1 MKNALKVLVVAL
13 TTLAFSGV
21 SFAQEKKATPAT
33 PAAPATEKKSEMK
46 SEKPKTTRITGEV
59 TSVDAK
65 AATLTV
71 KAKDK
76 ETNLT
81 ADTKAKG
88 ALEKVKVG
96 DKVEGRW
103 TCRNA
108 KNALMGL
115 LSCDRTMGRTGL
127 RCCLKP
133 GLVQIANVGSRSEW
147 TKARSLTEIELS
159 PNTDQTYTTS
169 YSLLNAAILII

>member
-1 MKNALKVLVVAL
+1 VKNALKVLIVAL

-65 AATLTV
+65 AGTLTV

-96 DKVEGRW
+96 DMVKVSYTEKDGKMIVSSVKAESKSKA
-103 TCRNA
+103 A
-108 KNALMGL
+108 KPDKAMEKKGE
-115 LSCDRTMGRTGL
+115 MME
-127 RCCLKP
+127 KK
-133 GLVQIANVGSRSEW
+133 SE
-147 TKARSLTEIELS
+147 TK
-159 PNTDQTYTTS
+159 
-169 YSLLNAAILII
+169 